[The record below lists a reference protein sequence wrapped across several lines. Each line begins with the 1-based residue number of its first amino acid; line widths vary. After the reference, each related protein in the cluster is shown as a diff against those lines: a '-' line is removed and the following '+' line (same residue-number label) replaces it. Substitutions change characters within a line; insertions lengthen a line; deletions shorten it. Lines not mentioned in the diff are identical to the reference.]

1 MMAVALAALV
11 HGHPLHTTFTEVVE
25 VPGGATVTV
34 RAFTDDLARAV
45 HGGAALDDS
54 AVAVYVRSRLL
65 LTDQSGRPLPLAF
78 TGQRQTADLTW
89 LAFTAHPA
97 GGLAGLHIA
106 NRLQT
111 ALYPD
116 QVNLVQ
122 ARYSSR
128 SETLLFS
135 ASDGARTLP

>member
-1 MMAVALAALV
+1 MVLTALA
-11 HGHPLHTTFTEVVE
+11 GTHPLHTTFTEVVE

-34 RAFTDDLARAV
+34 RAFTDDLSRAV
-45 HGGAALDDS
+45 HGGAAPGDS
-54 AVAVYVRSRLL
+54 AVAAYVRARLVLTDPSGRLL
-65 LTDQSGRPLPLAF
+65 ALTF
-78 TGQRQTADLTW
+78 TGQHQTADLTW
-89 LAFTAHPA
+89 LSFSVSPTS
-97 GGLAGLHIA
+97 GLAGLRIA

-111 ALYPD
+111 ELYPD